1 MSEADV
7 ITADTTIQSDIEKS
21 FRNIIYDYEIEIS
34 KLRTEYDSI
43 SASDAWR
50 DTHIKDNFLNTLNNY
65 IDSFYDLKTEMEKQ
79 VDDLLSFNNN
89 IEGIES
95 AFSQGG

>member
-1 MSEADV
+1 MSEVDV

-21 FRNIIYDYEIEIS
+21 FRNIIYDYEVEIS

-43 SASDAWR
+43 SSSDAWR
-50 DTHIKDNFLNTLNNY
+50 DKHIKDSFLNTLNNY
-65 IDSFYDLKTEMEKQ
+65 IDSFSDLKTEMEKL

-89 IEGIES
+89 IDGIES
-95 AFSQGG
+95 TFSQGG